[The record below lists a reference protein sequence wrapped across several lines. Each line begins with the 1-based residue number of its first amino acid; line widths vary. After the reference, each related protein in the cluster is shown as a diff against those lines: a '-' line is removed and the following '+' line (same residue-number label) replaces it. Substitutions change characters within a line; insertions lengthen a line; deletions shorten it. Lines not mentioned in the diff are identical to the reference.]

1 MKKTTNSNPLKYFND
16 AASARAKSVNAGN
29 NKLRK
34 AQMGEQTKYSDGS
47 DKYTYNSTGTIRT
60 GKNPNPREA
69 KMNEMMRKDYEAKHN
84 PPPVTPPVV
93 QDLTPYKP
101 YPSLEKEMNKRKSLG
116 NPYKKGGAVKSKK
129 K

>member
-1 MKKTTNSNPLKYFND
+1 MKKTINSNPLKYFND
-16 AASARAKSVNAGN
+16 AAAARAKSVIAGN

-34 AQMGEQTKYSDGS
+34 AQLGEQTKYSDGS

-60 GKNPNPREA
+60 GRNPDPRA
-69 KMNEMMRKDYEAKHN
+69 AEMEKRMREEYEAKN
-84 PPPVTPPVV
+84 NLPPVTPPVENS
-93 QDLTPYKP
+93 TPYKP

-116 NPYKKGGAVKSKK
+116 NPYKKGGSVNSKK